1 MLRQGNFVVLDWSK
15 ITAEVEHA
23 LSLNNQALTTFVDSL
38 PSTQDAGEIS
48 RLLKRLR
55 PATGFLAT
63 SASDELCKENILPDG
78 TLIGAW
84 QIEQHIGHGGM
95 GDVYRAHRAD
105 GLYEQTVALK
115 LIQSLSSSRSE
126 LFEIERQRLARMEH
140 HSIARIIDGGNC
152 VDGRPYMVME
162 YIDGEPIVKYV
173 INNKLSLK
181 QRLRLFIAVCEAVDY
196 AHNKLILHRDI
207 KSDNVLIAGD
217 GSLRLIDFGIASDI
231 SDVQGISA
239 ALTLASAAPEQL
251 KGEPVSVQT
260 DIFAMGGLL
269 HEMLTETR
277 PRRLSNGGL
286 QAHESAIAEMDLRAI
301 IARSLAFDPTQ
312 RYSSAITMKE
322 DILAFLEKR
331 PVVARNGRWAY
342 RARRFVQRY
351 PIANTFAVIA
361 VFALLGGMITSLIF
375 ANKANQQAKLA
386 ELALDKANW
395 QFERTEATLAA
406 QQAYSDVLQRAFG
419 GEEDVERLSQLLKVR
434 WQEAFS
440 KRQQDPQTAAALS
453 YAIGRNF
460 YFRGDTASAL
470 EIFDQWMAQKLGA
483 DSLIA
488 LGEEVYALMLSDAGR
503 YAESTN
509 ILRRLVAFFGDGSQ
523 TSEGDASNYANR
535 LARATRSPK
544 DIEQSVKLLEK
555 RLQSLDSPFERL
567 FSFSQLAG
575 MRTLQGSFDDA
586 LDAYG
591 QTLQIF
597 EENPGFA
604 AYGRDIA
611 RFNFASILLAWQGDT
626 QRADDLVNAILNE
639 DVPLKGESL
648 QQAKAT
654 MLKAIIEVQQ
664 DHQQIALS
672 LIAESVELFKRF
684 SGEGSASHLLAEGM
698 QAFVLMHADEAEQA
712 KLKMTETLSQAI
724 KFDANER
731 THHQLRLINIYLN
744 SSEGNLQ
751 QQDLDW
757 LHESHV
763 HTEVSSQLMMLYLYK
778 KLVDKQLAPAF
789 WRV

>member
-1 MLRQGNFVVLDWSK
+1 MFRQGSFVVLDWSK

-23 LSLNNQALTTFVDSL
+23 LSLNNEALTTFVDSL
-38 PSTQDAGEIS
+38 PITQDAGEIS

-63 SASDELCKENILPDG
+63 SASDEVCKENILPDG

-115 LIQSLSSSRSE
+115 LIQSLSTNRSE

-162 YIDGEPIVKYV
+162 YIDGEPIVQYV

-207 KSDNVLIAGD
+207 KSENVLIAGD

-269 HEMLTETR
+269 NEMLTETR

-286 QAHESAIAEMDLRAI
+286 QAHESTIAAMDLRAI

-322 DILAFLEKR
+322 DVLAFLEKR

-351 PIANTFAVIA
+351 PIANSFAVIA

-483 DSLIA
+483 DSLVA

-503 YAESTN
+503 YDESTN

-544 DIEQSVKLLEK
+544 DIEQSVTLLEK

-575 MRTLQGSFDDA
+575 MRTLQGNFDDA

-654 MLKAIIEVQQ
+654 MLKAVIKVQQ
-664 DHQQIALS
+664 GHQQIALS

-698 QAFVLMHADEAEQA
+698 QAFVLMHADETELA
-712 KLKMTETLSQAI
+712 KIKMTETLSQAI

-744 SSEGNLQ
+744 SSEGSLQ

-757 LHESHV
+757 LRESHV